1 MLGKIFDMSSKI
13 FVCVLA
19 SFWYVRKIFFGSI
32 PKTFFGDPPPPPA
45 RQHFGG
51 EILMLS
57 LSVQANYTEPPPQI
71 RLGPYAH
78 AYMIGPTQFRNM
90 LNFIKIKGPLD
101 YYKMW

>member
-1 MLGKIFDMSSKI
+1 
-13 FVCVLA
+13 
-19 SFWYVRKIFFGSI
+19 
-32 PKTFFGDPPPPPA
+32 
-45 RQHFGG
+45 
-51 EILMLS
+51 MLS

-101 YYKMW
+101 YYKMWWIKAILPIFPNSVPILW